1 MVRIAGERIAD
12 LFALAEREAVA
23 SHGDLAH
30 RYVVIAR
37 KVGMRYNVRLL
48 REYRELYCR
57 TCSVFWVEGRTVRT
71 RLRSGRR
78 VRTCLACGRE
88 RRTPVR
94 PLRDRSAR
102 ALAAVRH
109 ATGARRI
116 QAGVPMVAGLAV
128 SLIAPL
134 LPLVLKFSP
143 MRKFMVAAS
152 GHSAGSH
159 VSGSHTSRVWVEGGK
174 GNQQASALLEAG
186 EGYALAAEIGVRAIE
201 ALLAKRPAPGAY
213 TPATAF
219 GADFIA
225 RVDGVRITHS

>member
-30 RYVVIAR
+30 RYVVLAR

-78 VRTCLACGRE
+78 IRTCLACGRE

-94 PLRDRSAR
+94 PSQGRTMPGLSEGV
-102 ALAAVRH
+102 AA
-109 ATGARRI
+109 ASRRE
-116 QAGVPMVAGLAV
+116 GP
-128 SLIAPL
+128 
-134 LPLVLKFSP
+134 PLV
-143 MRKFMVAAS
+143 VAPE
-152 GHSAGSH
+152 
-159 VSGSHTSRVWVEGGK
+159 TSDDELGDEEG
-174 GNQQASALLEAG
+174 E
-186 EGYALAAEIGVRAIE
+186 EE
-201 ALLAKRPAPGAY
+201 
-213 TPATAF
+213 
-219 GADFIA
+219 
-225 RVDGVRITHS
+225 